1 MQTKILM
8 TAAAW
13 IAAAIAPATAGTFT
27 LVETGT
33 VSGNMNGVPF
43 TNAGIT
49 VTMFGD
55 TANFGFV
62 GGSNPAVKNGG
73 GYIDVAGFSR
83 VNLPAWDSFNV
94 INIGGTVYLVDNGFQ
109 GLGFSSPAVAGWDTK
124 TPIGPVTGTGSSL
137 GGYPISTGGSLSIT
151 GTSGTFTLTSS
162 APEPAS
168 MALVGMALIIGS
180 IAVRRRPRRR

>member
-13 IAAAIAPATAGTFT
+13 IAATVAPAMAGTFT

-33 VSGNMNGVPF
+33 VSGKMNGVPF

-49 VTMFGD
+49 ITMFGD
-55 TANFGFV
+55 TANFAFV

-73 GYIDVAGFSR
+73 GYIDVEGFSR
-83 VNLPAWDSFNV
+83 VTLPAWDSFNV
-94 INIGGTVYLVDNGFQ
+94 VNIGGTVYLVDNGFQ

-124 TPIGPVTGTGSSL
+124 TPIGPVTGTGSAL
-137 GGYPISTGGSLSIT
+137 GGYPLSSGSLSIT

-168 MALVGMALIIGS
+168 MALVGAMLIIGS
-180 IAVRRRPRRR
+180 RAVRRRPTRR